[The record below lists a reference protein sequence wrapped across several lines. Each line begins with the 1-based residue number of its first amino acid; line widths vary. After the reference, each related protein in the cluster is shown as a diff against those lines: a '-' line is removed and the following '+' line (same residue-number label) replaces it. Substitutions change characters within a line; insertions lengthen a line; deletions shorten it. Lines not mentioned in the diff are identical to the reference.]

1 MALETPIAFCI
12 FNRPAVTQRVF
23 EVIARAKPRRLLV
36 IGDGARCDR
45 PDEACLVS
53 QTREIVE
60 NVSWNCDVQVNYA
73 AQNMGCK
80 KRIASGLDWAF
91 QQSDELIIL
100 EDDCLPDLSFFSY
113 CSELLA
119 RYRNDDRVMMISGDN
134 FQPKQRTHNSYYFSR
149 WAHIWGWASWRRA
162 WEHFDME
169 IATWPL
175 AKANHTLRAAFSS
188 DEEYRDWEPLL
199 DRQHAGEIDTW
210 DFPWQY
216 ACWSNHGLSIIP
228 EKNLISNIG
237 FGRDATH
244 TLDPA
249 SHLANRPTTAIDEL
263 VHPAFVLPN
272 YEADQHTLEQIFGPM
287 LSPKSPPP
295 KPKWYRRLMPS
306 RKVA

>member
-100 EDDCLPDLSFFSY
+100 EDDCLPRPQFFQ
-113 CSELLA
+113 LL
-119 RYRNDDRVMMISGDN
+119 
-134 FQPKQRTHNSYYFSR
+134 
-149 WAHIWGWASWRRA
+149 
-162 WEHFDME
+162 
-169 IATWPL
+169 
-175 AKANHTLRAAFSS
+175 
-188 DEEYRDWEPLL
+188 
-199 DRQHAGEIDTW
+199 
-210 DFPWQY
+210 
-216 ACWSNHGLSIIP
+216 
-228 EKNLISNIG
+228 
-237 FGRDATH
+237 
-244 TLDPA
+244 
-249 SHLANRPTTAIDEL
+249 
-263 VHPAFVLPN
+263 
-272 YEADQHTLEQIFGPM
+272 
-287 LSPKSPPP
+287 
-295 KPKWYRRLMPS
+295 
-306 RKVA
+306 